1 MQFGLL
7 IRGQHPTGDDHPA
20 RARED
25 LEMARRAAQLGFVSI
40 ARGSHYSSHPLLGL
54 QQIPF
59 LAQVAVVAPQ
69 LRLIPG
75 VVLLP
80 LHKPLDVAEQ
90 IASLDVMSGGKV
102 VFGAGVGY
110 REVEFKAFGTT
121 LKQAGP
127 RFEECL
133 IAVKRLLTE
142 DFVTMNGSHFTLDG
156 ANCSIRP
163 VQKPMPPV
171 WIGANAAVGIRRA
184 ARMADCWFINPHNTI
199 ATLTRQ
205 MDIYKRELEVCGK
218 PFPSELPMLREV
230 FVAHTR
236 QEAMR
241 LARPYL
247 EAKYKA
253 YRDWGQDKV
262 MPAGDHFDH
271 AFDDLVRDRF
281 LFGSPAEV
289 TEQVLELRHRF
300 GITHLVVG
308 VHWTG
313 MPASLALDQMQLL
326 AEQVFPA
333 VKAA

>member
-7 IRGQHPTGDDHPA
+7 IRGQHPAGDDLPA
-20 RARED
+20 RASDD
-25 LEMARRAAQLGFVSI
+25 LEMARRAEQLGFASV

-59 LAQVAVVAPQ
+59 LAQVAVIAPK

-90 IASLDVMSGGKV
+90 IATLDVMSNGKV
-102 VFGAGVGY
+102 VFGAGIGY

-121 LKQAGP
+121 LKDAGP

-142 DFVTMNGSHFTLDG
+142 DFVTMQGSHFELLE
-156 ANCSIRP
+156 ANCSIKP
-163 VQKPMPPV
+163 VQQPMPPV
-171 WIGANAAVGIRRA
+171 WIGANADVGIRRA
-184 ARMADCWFINPHNTI
+184 ARMADCWFVNPHNKI
-199 ATLTRQ
+199 ETLARQ
-205 MDIYKRELEVCGK
+205 MDIYKRELDACGK
-218 PFPSELPMLREV
+218 PFPVEFPMLREV
-230 FVAHTR
+230 FVARTR
-236 QEAMR
+236 ADAMR
-241 LARPYL
+241 LARPSL

-253 YRDWGQDKV
+253 YSAWGQDKV
-262 MPAGDHFDH
+262 MPAEDHFNL

-289 TEQVLELRHRF
+289 TEQILDLRQRF
-300 GITHLVVG
+300 GVNHMVVG

-313 MPASLALDQMQLL
+313 MPTSLALDQMQLL
-326 AEQVFPA
+326 SEEVFPA
-333 VKAA
+333 VRSA